1 MANPIGSVTP
11 PPTGTVG
18 TDYGFSVGERN
29 SAANGGVDTKS
40 DKDMFLKLLVAQ
52 MKYQDPTK
60 PTDAS
65 QFLAQ
70 TAQFTLVEKMEAL
83 QDSQAEIVS
92 TNHIQAAT
100 GLVGDTVSWNDPQE
114 KDAAGEPIVRTGVV
128 DGVTI
133 TNGVPTLL
141 IGTTELALRDVTK
154 VTRTPATS

>member
-1 MANPIGSVTP
+1 MPDPIGTVRTP
-11 PPTGTVG
+11 PVGTIG
-18 TDYGFSVGERN
+18 TDYGFSVGDRHGGT
-29 SAANGGVDTKS
+29 SGGVDTKS

-83 QDSQAEIVS
+83 QDSQAEIAA

-100 GLVGDTVSWNDPQE
+100 SLVGETVSWNDPQE
-114 KDAAGEPIVRTGVV
+114 KDADGKAIVHTGVV

-141 IGTTELALRDVTK
+141 IGSSEIALSDITK
-154 VTRTPATS
+154 VTKTPTS